1 MGNDKTALLHALV
14 INRAEANA
22 PAPTLQ
28 RARLWPIVAVSAAV
42 VSLAALGIVWL
53 LTATLPASD
62 GAGGAVAQVGL
73 GTASAQPAAPAADSR
88 RGGLAASGYI
98 VARRKATVAAE
109 ITGKVV
115 EVMIE
120 EGMVVDAGQ

>member
-22 PAPTLQ
+22 PAPR
-28 RARLWPIVAVSAAV
+28 RARVWPIVAVSVAV

-53 LTATLPASD
+53 LTARVPASD
-62 GAGGAVAQVGL
+62 GVAQVGL
-73 GTASAQPAAPAADSR
+73 GSAAAQPVAPAADVP

-120 EGMVVDAGQ
+120 EGMVV